1 MIRRPPR
8 STRTDTLFPY
18 TTLFRSLLPQ
28 AGEGLG
34 SGGAYAAD
42 LQSNPAA
49 LPCRHAITDAT
60 AMKLW
65 SIEGNSQKLDGGAMF
80 GNAPRAMW
88 ARWLAPDEHNRI
100 PLACRAL
107 LASPLAGKAV
117 LFEPGLGAFFEPKLR
132 ERYGV
137 QEDRQTGRASW
148 RESVGQTG

>member
-1 MIRRPPR
+1 MIQRPPR

-18 TTLFRSLLPQ
+18 TTLFRAPSSAPAGHLLPQ

-88 ARWLAPDEHNRI
+88 ARWLAPDENNRI
-100 PLACRAL
+100 PLA
-107 LASPLAGKAV
+107 
-117 LFEPGLGAFFEPKLR
+117 
-132 ERYGV
+132 
-137 QEDRQTGRASW
+137 
-148 RESVGQTG
+148 

>member
-1 MIRRPPR
+1 MRI
-8 STRTDTLFPY
+8 SDW
-18 TTLFRSLLPQ
+18 S
-28 AGEGLG
+28 
-34 SGGAYAAD
+34 SDVCSSD

-49 LPCRHAITDAT
+49 LPCRHAITDAK

-88 ARWLAPDEHNRI
+88 AKWMEPDEHNRI

-107 LASPLAGKAV
+107 LASQLDGKTV
-117 LFEPGLGAFFEPKLR
+117 LFETGIGAFFRPKLR

-137 QEDRQTGRASW
+137 QEDGHALIESLRAA
-148 RESVGQTG
+148 GFAP